1 METLKWI
8 TTSEYGSQQSDNL
21 RRWQA
26 GTGEWLLNS
35 NEFQEWQKGSSKT
48 LFCPGIPGAG
58 KTILTSVVIN
68 HIEEQSRCD
77 ITVGVA
83 YIYCNFQNKHGAED
97 MIQSLLKQLSQGQP
111 SLPKAVK
118 DLYERHRPKQT
129 RPWLQEISKTLKSVV
144 AIYSKV
150 FIIVDALDE
159 CQASN
164 RCRKTLLSE
173 IFSLQAATGVNFF
186 ATSRHIPEIKEQ
198 FNGTLSLEI
207 RAHDEDV
214 RRYVEDHISDV
225 RTLNWCD
232 PNLRE
237 IIKSVIIKA
246 VDGMYVRYR
255 YVHRDPY

>member
-1 METLKWI
+1 M
-8 TTSEYGSQQSDNL
+8 
-21 RRWQA
+21 
-26 GTGEWLLNS
+26 
-35 NEFQEWQKGSSKT
+35 
-48 LFCPGIPGAG
+48 
-58 KTILTSVVIN
+58 
-68 HIEEQSRCD
+68 
-77 ITVGVA
+77 A
-83 YIYCNFQNKHGAED
+83 YIYCNFQNKHNAED
-97 MIQSLLKQLSQGQP
+97 MIQSLLKQLTQGQP

-118 DLYERHRPKQT
+118 DLYELHRPKHT
-129 RPWLQEISKTLKSVV
+129 RPLLLEISKTLKSVA

-164 RCRKTLLSE
+164 RCRQTLLSE
-173 IFSLQAATGVNFF
+173 IFSLQTATGANFF

-198 FNGTLSLEI
+198 FDGTLCLEI

-214 RRYVEDHISDV
+214 RRYVEGHISDV

-246 VDGMYVRYR
+246 VDGMYVLYR
-255 YVHRDPY
+255 YTHRDSLLTYR